1 MGVTEA
7 MDVWL
12 QFVWI
17 QVGNI
22 MLREIENKAENEMI
36 DLQYAKKAFEN
47 YLNDYDRKNE
57 KILLYYW
64 DYIVTSNCR
73 AR

>member
-1 MGVTEA
+1 MLKNLENKVVENGLLHNRRLWEIQNRVMCIRRTIILQLIVAVIEE

-22 MLREIENKAENEMI
+22 MLREIENKVE
-36 DLQYAKKAFEN
+36 KR
-47 YLNDYDRKNE
+47 ND
-57 KILLYYW
+57 
-64 DYIVTSNCR
+64 
-73 AR
+73 

>member
-1 MGVTEA
+1 MIVAVIEE

-22 MLREIENKAENEMI
+22 MLREIESLLE
-36 DLQYAKKAFEN
+36 KK
-47 YLNDYDRKNE
+47 E
-57 KILLYYW
+57 KYFTKCI
-64 DYIVTSNCR
+64 
-73 AR
+73 